1 MRKAS
6 VLGLWRALGLSLL
19 LLGGCETID
28 RNGDSGSAQEAG
40 ASPPLS
46 DEAREALRS
55 ASTADV
61 DASRD
66 AGDPSSQRDREAFL
80 AARYDAK
87 DFIGYGPD
95 RLLPILG
102 APDFVRRDGP
112 AQVWQYRAKHCVL
125 DLFLYETGE
134 NSRVEHVELRRRG
147 HGAEPIDRC
156 FSRMRLERRTRPA
169 G

>member
-1 MRKAS
+1 MHKTS
-6 VLGLWRALGLSLL
+6 LLGLWRALGLSLL
-19 LLGGCETID
+19 LLGGCETIAQ
-28 RNGDSGSAQEAG
+28 NGDSETTREAG
-40 ASPPLS
+40 ANPPLS
-46 DEAREALRS
+46 DEALDALKSASAADGTASRDGALSPGGREAL
-55 ASTADV
+55 
-61 DASRD
+61 
-66 AGDPSSQRDREAFL
+66 L

-87 DFIGYGPD
+87 DFLGFGPD

-125 DLFLYETGE
+125 DLFLYENGE

-156 FSRMRLERRTRPA
+156 FSRMRLQRRTRPA

>member
-1 MRKAS
+1 
-6 VLGLWRALGLSLL
+6 LGISLL
-19 LLGGCETID
+19 LLGGCETIAQ
-28 RNGDSGSAQEAG
+28 NGDAGSAQEAG

-55 ASTADV
+55 ASAADS

-66 AGDPSSQRDREAFL
+66 VPLSPAGRKAFL

-87 DFIGYGPD
+87 DFIGFGPD

-125 DLFLYETGE
+125 DLFLYENGE

-156 FSRMRLERRTRPA
+156 FSRMRLKRRTRPA

>member
-1 MRKAS
+1 M
-6 VLGLWRALGLSLL
+6 LGLWRVLGLSLL
-19 LLGGCETID
+19 LLGGCETIAQD
-28 RNGDSGSAQEAG
+28 GDAGSTREAG

-46 DEAREALRS
+46 EEAREALRS
-55 ASTADV
+55 ASTVDS

-66 AGDPSSQRDREAFL
+66 APMSRREALL
-80 AARYDAK
+80 AARYDAR
-87 DFIGYGPD
+87 DFIGFSPD

-125 DLFLYETGE
+125 DLFLYENGE

-156 FSRMRLERRTRPA
+156 FSRMRLKRRTRPA